1 MDGGESR
8 GAASEL
14 HSMTGFARVEGH
26 DDGAEWAWEARSVN
40 GRSLDVRC
48 RVPGGL
54 ERLEQPARSR
64 VADRVARGNVNIA
77 LTINRRQGATSYQ
90 INRALLAQIQDLA
103 AEVGETPPPVTA
115 LIGVR
120 GLFEATDAPEDP
132 AALAQRDAALLETLD
147 HALSALVAA
156 RHDEGRRLATLL
168 AARLDELADLVK
180 KAEADAAT
188 QPAAIKARLHKL
200 VGDLMAAE
208 PALPEERLA
217 QEAAVLV
224 GKADVREEL
233 DRLAAHLAAA
243 RDMVDGGGAVGRRL
257 DFLCQ
262 ELNREANT
270 VCAKSAGLTL
280 TETGLAMKAAV
291 EQLREQVQNVE

>member
-1 MDGGESR
+1 MDGGDGEQVGSK
-8 GAASEL
+8 L

-26 DDGAEWAWEARSVN
+26 DDGAEWAWEVRSVN
-40 GRSLDVRC
+40 GRSLDARC
-48 RVPGGL
+48 RLPSGL
-54 ERLEQPARSR
+54 ERLEQPARAQVTR
-64 VADRVARGNVNIA
+64 HLTRGNVNIT

-90 INRALLAQIQDLA
+90 VNQALLEQVKALA
-103 AEVGETPPPVTA
+103 AAAGEAPPSVAA
-115 LIGVR
+115 LVGVR
-120 GLFEATDAPEDP
+120 GLFEAVDTAEDP
-132 AALAQRDAALLETLD
+132 AAVARRDAALLETLD

-156 RHDEGRRLATLL
+156 RQAEGGRLGALL
-168 AARLDELADLVK
+168 AARLDELAGLVGD
-180 KAEADAAT
+180 AEADAAA
-188 QPAAIKARLHKL
+188 QPAAIKARLAKL
-200 VGDLMAAE
+200 LGELMAAE

-217 QEAAVLV
+217 QEAALLV

-233 DRLAAHLAAA
+233 DRLAAHVAAA
-243 RDMVDGGGAVGRRL
+243 RDMLAHGGAIGRRL

-270 VCAKSAGLTL
+270 VCAKAAGLSL